1 MKSGLYKKEGWFF
14 VMILS
19 SLNRSH
25 GLTLPKLGDLGLT
38 KSLCP
43 DDISTTSLENAF
55 YSYRSAEFNLAY
67 DKLVAEILS
76 RVSLT
81 PDQLDIVEAQGKRI
95 KKTASIY
102 FDSCNKQV
110 ERDDIS
116 GSELHTAF
124 NDDGCA
130 GFKIDNDEMYKLRS
144 ACASEIVKLQRQP
157 DRITLPTKFDSYDRM
172 IVLHQEHMAVKLVK
186 KLFVRH
192 GVLDTV
198 SKYNRSKG
206 NLEVDTV
213 ALHVSRS
220 NDNHHDQTL
229 SDQSYRPKARS
240 FHMDPKFNVMKAILY
255 LNNVTYDNG
264 PFTTIPKSN
273 RWYYPEFERIIACGN
288 SVGNYLSSPDHRIA
302 MSIFPDTMTRN
313 VIMGK
318 YFEDGSDN
326 SNILLDNCHKY
337 LSKEADCILFDPAQ
351 TIHRGGL
358 VDYGERINLQ
368 IIMR

>member
-1 MKSGLYKKEGWFF
+1 MKRDLYRREDWFF
-14 VMILS
+14 IMILS
-19 SLNRSH
+19 PLNRSH
-25 GLTLPKLGDLGLT
+25 GLILPQLSDLGLT
-38 KSLCP
+38 ESLCP
-43 DDISTTSLENAF
+43 QDISTTSLENAF

-67 DKLVAEILS
+67 DELAVEILS

-81 PDQLDIVEAQGKRI
+81 AKQRTIVEAQSARV

-102 FDSCNKQV
+102 FDSCNKQL

-116 GSELHTAF
+116 ESELYTAF
-124 NDDGCA
+124 DNDGCA

-144 ACASEIVKLQRQP
+144 ACSAEIVKLQSQP
-157 DRITLPTKFDSYDRM
+157 DRKTLPTKFDSYDRM
-172 IVLHQEHMAVKLVK
+172 IVLDQEHMAVKLVK
-186 KLFVRH
+186 KLFTVH
-192 GVLDTV
+192 GVFDTV
-198 SKYNRSKG
+198 SKYNRSKT

-213 ALHVSRS
+213 ALHVSRP

-229 SDQSYRPKARS
+229 SDQPQRPRAMS

-264 PFTTIPKSN
+264 PFTTVPKSN
-273 RWYYPEFERIIACGN
+273 RWYHPEFERIIACGN
-288 SVGNYLSSPDHRIA
+288 SVGNYLSSPDHRTA
-302 MSIFPDTMTRN
+302 MSIFPNSMTKN

-337 LSKEADCILFDPAQ
+337 LTEEADCILFDPAQ